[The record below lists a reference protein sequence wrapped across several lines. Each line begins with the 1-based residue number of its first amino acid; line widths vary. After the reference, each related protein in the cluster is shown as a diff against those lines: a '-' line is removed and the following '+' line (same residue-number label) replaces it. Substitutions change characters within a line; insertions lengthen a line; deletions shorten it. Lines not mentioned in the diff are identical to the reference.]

1 MSDREKWQKLRADYL
16 AASEVLQD
24 FDIKL
29 STKYGRIYDRTWI
42 SKTEQKK
49 LEQLRQRRDRVANK
63 MFDLAERRSPRDWG
77 HGVPFHWIAS
87 SLSWDDV
94 IRPLNEPL
102 SVTPP
107 LAYGA
112 TTPMRD
118 NHQPWAK
125 VFG

>member
-1 MSDREKWQKLRADYL
+1 MSDRDRWEKLRADYL
-16 AASEVLQD
+16 ATSRALQD
-24 FDIKL
+24 LDIKL
-29 STKYGRIYDRTWI
+29 SVKYGRREWAST
-42 SKTEQKK
+42 TEQKK
-49 LEQLRQRRDRVANK
+49 LDQLRQRRDRTANK

-77 HGVPFHWIAS
+77 RGVPFHWIAS

-102 SVTPP
+102 SGTPP
-107 LAYGA
+107 LSYGA

-118 NHQPWAK
+118 NPQPWAK